1 MQGGDEVVQLEG
13 RQHERFGD
21 RWLLR
26 GADLALHAG
35 DRLALVGRNG
45 AGKTTLLK
53 AVMGLLRRRSGQVYL
68 SGRRIDRLPPHRAAL
83 AGLSYIPETRGIF
96 PSLTVQENL
105 TVAARPA
112 APETA
117 DEWTLDRV
125 FALFPRL
132 AERRQI
138 GGGQLS
144 GGEQQM
150 LAIARALLGNGRL
163 LLIDEPTEGLAPAV
177 VADIEAV
184 LQGLK
189 ESGITVLLVEQN
201 YPVALRLADQVMVL
215 GKGRLRWSGDESGFQ
230 SADDIRHT
238 WLGV

>member
-1 MQGGDEVVQLEG
+1 MTVALTVEGLNGWYGDAHVVQGVSFALAEG
-13 RQHERFGD
+13 KVTA
-21 RWLLR
+21 LL
-26 GADLALHAG
+26 
-35 DRLALVGRNG
+35 GRNG

-53 AVMGLLRRRSGQVYL
+53 GMMGLLRRRSGQVRL
-68 SGRRIDRLPPHRAAL
+68 GDRRIDRLPPHRVAL

-96 PSLTVQENL
+96 PSLTVLENL

-112 APETA
+112 PPETSDA
-117 DEWTLDRV
+117 WTLDRV
-125 FALFPRL
+125 FDLFPRL
-132 AERRQI
+132 AERRQV

-189 ESGITVLLVEQN
+189 QSGITVLLVEQN
-201 YPVALRLADQVMVL
+201 YPVALRLADYAMVL
-215 GKGRLRWSGDESGFQ
+215 GKGRLRWFGGESEFQ
-230 SADDIRHT
+230 SADEIRRT

>member
-1 MQGGDEVVQLEG
+1 MTTALVVEDLNGWYDDAHVVQGVSFELAEG
-13 RQHERFGD
+13 KVTA
-21 RWLLR
+21 LL
-26 GADLALHAG
+26 
-35 DRLALVGRNG
+35 GRNG

-53 AVMGLLRRRSGQVYL
+53 AVMGLLPRRSGQVHL
-68 SGRRIDRLPPHRAAL
+68 SGRRIDRLPTHRAAL

-96 PSLTVQENL
+96 PSLTVLENL

-112 APETA
+112 PPETSDA
-117 DEWTLDRV
+117 WTLDRV
-125 FALFPRL
+125 FDLFPRL
-132 AERRQI
+132 AERRQV

-184 LQGLK
+184 LQGLR

-201 YPVALRLADQVMVL
+201 YPVALRLADHVMVL
-215 GKGRLRWSGDESGFQ
+215 GKGRIRWSGDEPAFQ
-230 SADDIRHT
+230 SADEIRRT

>member
-1 MQGGDEVVQLEG
+1 VSTALTVEDLNGWYGDAHVVQGVSFELPEG
-13 RQHERFGD
+13 KVTT
-21 RWLLR
+21 LL
-26 GADLALHAG
+26 
-35 DRLALVGRNG
+35 GRHG

-53 AVMGLLRRRSGQVYL
+53 AVMGLLRRRN
-68 SGRRIDRLPPHRAAL
+68 GRVHLGDKRIDRLPAHRTAL
-83 AGLSYIPETRGIF
+83 AGLGYVPETRGIF
-96 PSLTVQENL
+96 SSLTVLENL

-112 APETA
+112 GKGTS
-117 DEWTLDRV
+117 DEWTLTRV
-125 FALFPRL
+125 FDLFPRL
-132 AERRQI
+132 AERRQV
-138 GGGQLS
+138 GGGKLS

-189 ESGITVLLVEQN
+189 QSGITVLLVEQN

-215 GKGRLRWSGDESGFQ
+215 GKGRLRWSGDEKSFQ
-230 SADDIRHT
+230 TASDIRRT

>member
-1 MQGGDEVVQLEG
+1 MTAALTVEDLNGWYDDAHVVQSVSFELAEG
-13 RQHERFGD
+13 KVTA
-21 RWLLR
+21 LL
-26 GADLALHAG
+26 
-35 DRLALVGRNG
+35 GRNG

-53 AVMGLLRRRSGQVYL
+53 AVMGLLRRRSGQIHL
-68 SGRRIDRLPPHRAAL
+68 GDRRIDRLPAHRAAL
-83 AGLSYIPETRGIF
+83 AGLGYIPETRGIF
-96 PSLTVQENL
+96 PSLTVLENL
-105 TVAARPA
+105 TVAARPSRH
-112 APETA
+112 ETS
-117 DEWTLDRV
+117 DNWTLERV
-125 FALFPRL
+125 FDLFPRL

-138 GGGQLS
+138 GGSQLS

-189 ESGITVLLVEQN
+189 QSGITVLLVEQN
-201 YPVALRLADQVMVL
+201 YPVALRLADDVMVL
-215 GKGRLRWSGDESGFQ
+215 GKGRLRWTGDEQSFQ
-230 SADDIRHT
+230 SAADIRST